1 MIESED
7 DSLAQWQN
15 VNPDLLTT
23 DIKKMTEVTKK
34 TKRSKRQLTCNLSE
48 IEETNING
56 INILVKNKRLTRQK
70 SLQNSLKSS
79 NSKTKIGKRSR

>member
-34 TKRSKRQLTCNLSE
+34 TKRSKRQLICNLSE
-48 IEETNING
+48 IEESHIKG
-56 INILVKNKRLTRQK
+56 INIQVKK
-70 SLQNSLKSS
+70 
-79 NSKTKIGKRSR
+79 